1 VETLVKQAMN
11 RADFGKQPLAPGAG
25 QRQNL

>member
-11 RADFGKQPLAPGAG
+11 RADLGKQPLAPDAG
-25 QRQNL
+25 QRQDL